1 MVFQLDYAI
10 QKRLLISPEQLS
22 AFCQDW
28 KINELAL
35 FGSIL
40 RSDFRDD
47 SDIDVLVTFDSDAKW
62 SLLDWVTMREQLKS
76 LFCRDVD
83 IAEKQG
89 LKNPYR
95 RYEILNSY
103 QVIYVAE

>member
-10 QKRLLISPEQLS
+10 QKRLLFSSEQLS

>member
-1 MVFQLDYAI
+1 MIFQLDYAI

-47 SDIDVLVTFDSDAKW
+47 SDIELV
-62 SLLDWVTMREQLKS
+62 S
-76 LFCRDVD
+76 LFIR
-83 IAEKQG
+83 A
-89 LKNPYR
+89 R
-95 RYEILNSY
+95 
-103 QVIYVAE
+103 